1 MDILLLIYLCWRIK
15 NIVKPKGYSAGTWQF
30 YVVIF
35 WILAEIGGMTVSF
48 LLGKD
53 LDIMMLTGILCAIAS
68 YLIVQQKA
76 RALPDKSGM
85 DDWMS
90 KLGRDQDYMS

>member
-1 MDILLLIYLCWRIK
+1 MDIILLIYLCWRIK
-15 NIVKPKGYSAGTWQF
+15 NIVKPKGYNAGTWQF

-53 LDIMMLTGILCAIAS
+53 LDIMMITGILCAIAS
-68 YLIVQQKA
+68 FLIVQQKA
-76 RALPDKSGM
+76 KALPDKSGM

-90 KLGRDQDYMS
+90 KLGQDQDYMS